1 MIVKSTKEKLMAD
14 VCARKDSKISVGYA
28 SLLPHWPV
36 NMGQF
41 MILVDSYVYVLYR
54 ISGYTVDVG

>member
-1 MIVKSTKEKLMAD
+1 MAD
-14 VCARKDSKISVGYA
+14 VCVRKDSKISVGYA